1 MENPFSEYFE
11 NTKAYLE
18 SFNKKLGNFNQ
29 QHGIGNRWAH
39 PQSKKAVR
47 KDITS
52 NLKNLELQN
61 LRFVSNL
68 TSLLVFIV
76 NKEKSDMKPSEK
88 KNRGCVP
95 SRSSKSESNQSQS
108 YRREFKKPKEFEDEN
123 LKKMKMELEIE
134 KKKNSED
141 VSKRQEEYF
150 QNISSASTDF
160 LRKMKEQSHLEVRR
174 PKIESYRPEEI
185 EELDKE
191 TRNFKT
197 KNPRDVE
204 VSQKVPDVL
213 PEKMDRNSSKM
224 DINTIVLRRSPD
236 ICSQLVLKPFVT
248 ADEIRNEIQIL
259 EVQHQNKM
267 NLMKLESAEN
277 LKKSD
282 MEFREKLAKEE
293 EENEKELWELD
304 REIEEFERETKRII
318 EEKLLEIRKMNL
330 AVFQC
335 VLLQRKWEMEE
346 KEFDKY
352 LDSIREPI
360 SRLKTRYSLFKKVL
374 KTLKRN
380 KNQVLKRELTSLHGS
395 TYYAYQSVYEGWENV
410 KKLSETFSDRIFLF
424 ILLKTLVNVSDKLFN
439 ILSCIDYFMNQ
450 TGSLENI
457 REEFSKLD
465 TMDIPQTWKLRDQ
478 SEIEPLDTL
487 NFKGSPRFYEFPTN
501 VRITEV

>member
-1 MENPFSEYFE
+1 MSSWLDIISWIFEVLSNLGYSKNQSVDDQSLFGKEQEYSDRTMENPFSEYFE

-304 REIEEFERETKRII
+304 REIEEFERE
-318 EEKLLEIRKMNL
+318 
-330 AVFQC
+330 
-335 VLLQRKWEMEE
+335 
-346 KEFDKY
+346 
-352 LDSIREPI
+352 
-360 SRLKTRYSLFKKVL
+360 
-374 KTLKRN
+374 
-380 KNQVLKRELTSLHGS
+380 LTSLHGS